1 MIVFSIFS
9 KINGIQI
16 NHGLIVEN
24 RTFLLWVFFFFFF
37 FERANWVGP
46 KTELRPK
53 ADPNIW
59 SVPDPIIHSTTQNPS
74 GRIKWVGL
82 GGSMLNPTYNVL
94 NFLFWREGRKGGV
107 GLFCAYSFFLF
118 FPSKRLESD
127 NYFFF
132 IINYCHLRLDN
143 LGQF

>member
-24 RTFLLWVFFFFFF
+24 RTFLLWGFFFFWKGKLGWTQDWAETQSRPKHLVCTWPDHPFNNPKPF
-37 FERANWVGP
+37 RPDQMGWVG
-46 KTELRPK
+46 
-53 ADPNIW
+53 
-59 SVPDPIIHSTTQNPS
+59 
-74 GRIKWVGL
+74 WVYAQPYVQCSKL
-82 GGSMLNPTYNVL
+82 LIL
-94 NFLFWREGRKGGV
+94 KGRKERWSGALLC
-107 GLFCAYSFFLF
+107 LFFFLF